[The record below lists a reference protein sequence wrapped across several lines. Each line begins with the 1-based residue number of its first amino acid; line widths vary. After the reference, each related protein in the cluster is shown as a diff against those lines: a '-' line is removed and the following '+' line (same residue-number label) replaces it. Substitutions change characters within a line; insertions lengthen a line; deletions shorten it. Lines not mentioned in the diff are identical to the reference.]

1 LPFALNG
8 STLQAWFA
16 SEKINIVT
24 IGFLT
29 LVGQPYVFKFLWAPF
44 LDRYL
49 PPLLGR
55 RRGWIALMQVG
66 LIITIGSMAFGN
78 PVSHGFQLAMLA
90 LVAAFLSATQ
100 DIAFD
105 AYRTDLLATHERG
118 VGAAFTNIGYR
129 IAVILSGGVAL
140 IIADHYGWKATYLL
154 MAAFMV
160 VCLSVTFL
168 SPESESPA
176 LPKTITEAIVQPWR
190 EFTARQSAFLIL
202 LFIVLYKIGDAFT
215 VSLSSAFLIQ
225 YLHFSLSVVGS
236 INKIVGLIA
245 SIFGS
250 VLGGVLLARFNLL
263 RIMWW
268 FGLGQACCS
277 FLYMALAIVGKN
289 IALLTTTVFCDYFL
303 SGLTTTALIV
313 FITGLCDKRFSATQF
328 ALFTAVSA
336 IGRVFIGP
344 IAGYTVNFIGWSHFF
359 FISFFVSLPGL
370 LLLWHL
376 RTSYDPPFTMHLRRS
391 Y

>member
-1 LPFALNG
+1 LPLALSG

-16 SEKINIVT
+16 SQNINIIT
-24 IGFLT
+24 IGLLT

-55 RRGWIALMQVG
+55 RRGWIALMQIG
-66 LIITIGSMAFGN
+66 LIITLGSMAFGN

-90 LVAAFLSATQ
+90 LVVAFLSATQ

-105 AYRTDLLATHERG
+105 AYRTDLLASRERG

-129 IAVILSGGVAL
+129 LAVILSGGIAL

-154 MAAFMV
+154 MSAFMM

-168 SPESESPA
+168 SPESESPVI
-176 LPKTITEAIVQPWR
+176 PKTLTEAIVHPWR
-190 EFTARQSAFLIL
+190 EFKARRQSALLIL

-236 INKIVGLIA
+236 VNKIVGLIA

-250 VLGGVLLARFNLL
+250 VVGGVLLARFNLL
-263 RIMWW
+263 RLMWW
-268 FGLGQACCS
+268 FGLSQACCS

-289 IALLTTTVFCDYFL
+289 LALLTTTVFFDYFL
-303 SGLTTTALIV
+303 SGITTTALIV

-344 IAGYTVNFIGWSHFF
+344 IAGFTVKFIGWPDFF

-370 LLLWHL
+370 LLLWQL
-376 RTSYDPPFTMHLRRS
+376 RTSYDAPLYNAS
-391 Y
+391 A